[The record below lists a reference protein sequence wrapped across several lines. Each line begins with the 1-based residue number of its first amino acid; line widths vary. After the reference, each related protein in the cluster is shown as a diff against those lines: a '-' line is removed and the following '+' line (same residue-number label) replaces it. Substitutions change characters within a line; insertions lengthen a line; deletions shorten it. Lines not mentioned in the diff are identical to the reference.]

1 MTHTQGRPRL
11 LLVAPPESYRI
22 AAYLRAAN
30 SLKVDL
36 QIASR
41 GEHSLVSAIA
51 SGIHIDLENEQQ
63 ALDKILAIAQQK
75 AFAGIVAPDDYTVEL
90 GAKIA
95 ARLGLPHNSPEAVKT
110 ARRKDLARQILKKNG
125 VPVPEHT
132 TINLNDDIKS
142 QIKGLPLPYP
152 CVVKPVSL
160 SGSRGVI
167 RVDNQSQLITA
178 CQRISKIVA
187 HLNNVE
193 EKMTLLVEQY
203 IPGIEVAVEGF
214 LQNGQFKLLT
224 LFDKPDPLEGP
235 YFEETYYITPSR
247 LSAASQRLVTNR
259 VAQACQAYGLTTG
272 PVHAELRLWQDEAWI
287 LEVAART
294 IGGECARLLKFGTGL
309 DIEQLVI
316 ANAIGESVA
325 INAFEGAAGVLMIP
339 TPKAG
344 ILRRV
349 EGVLNA
355 QKNPFNRFRY
365 HCGTRRP

>member
-1 MTHTQGRPRL
+1 M
-11 LLVAPPESYRI
+11 VAPPESYRI